1 MCISKNYS
9 LVLLTAAIV
18 VLAGCNEKVDVHT
31 KSMDRTFLVVEA
43 MLTDRADEP
52 QKVTLSRSIDYFE
65 KEVPAPVSGA
75 EVKISDGISDY
86 PFTETPSGSGCY
98 IGPEGFCGTP
108 GTTYKLSVDA
118 EIDSEK
124 NHYEA
129 ESTMVERGFDLTDID
144 YMYGGNEKMNIDSL
158 WLVAMWGK
166 DYPITSYYFL
176 GIDLNGTRF
185 PLALSEVI
193 DDKYFAGQ
201 DVVCFPVK
209 TMSQTAMVQKQYG
222 ECGKY
227 LERGDVITFT
237 VYSIPKEYFEFFM
250 GFISNS
256 VGSAIPLLQSQP
268 ANCPTNIKGG
278 DAVGFFA
285 ACSTSSASVTI
296 EDPLR
301 PYYKKALPL
310 P

>member
-1 MCISKNYS
+1 MYTSKNRFLTS
-9 LVLLTAAIV
+9 LAVASIILS
-18 VLAGCNEKVDVHT
+18 GCNEKVEVHT
-31 KSMDRTFLVVEA
+31 RNMDKTYLVVEA
-43 MLTDRADEP
+43 ILTDRADVS
-52 QKVTLSRSIDYFE
+52 QRVTLSRSIDYFE
-65 KEVPAPVSGA
+65 KEVPSPVSGA
-75 EVKISDGISDY
+75 QVNISDGNTVF
-86 PFTETPSGSGCY
+86 PFVEEPSGSGCY
-98 IGPEGFCGTP
+98 IGPDGFCGTP
-108 GTTYKLSVDA
+108 GTTYTLSIDA
-118 EIDSEK
+118 EIDEET

-129 ESTMVERGFDLTDID
+129 VSTMVERGFDLTDID
-144 YMYGGNEKMNIDSL
+144 YMYAGNEKMNLDSL

-166 DYPITSYYFL
+166 DHPITSFYYL
-176 GIDLNGTRF
+176 GVDLNGTRF
-185 PLALSEVI
+185 PLELSEVI

-201 DVVCFPVK
+201 EVICFPVK
-209 TMSQTAMVQKQYG
+209 TMTQTAMMRKQYG

-227 LERGDVITFT
+227 LETGDVITFT

-278 DAVGFFA
+278 NAVGFFA
-285 ACSTSSASVTI
+285 ACSTSTASVVI